1 MEINFIVMGEGEIM
15 QSKSRGS
22 AETNFIALLNFIADP
37 AIIVEGKGRF
47 LVVNDAFMHLTGL
60 KKKELIDTA
69 FFNIRNLTAKSK
81 KTLVENL
88 KKRMNGIAVKPYEI
102 EFTDKIGE
110 KRYAEVKAKKISYNG
125 QPADLVIFHDIT
137 RRKENT
143 RRLKEYSEKMEALVN
158 DKIKAVKESEEKF
171 RNLSEES
178 PNMIFIYKQGRV
190 VYANKKCEDLM
201 GYTKEEFYAP
211 TFNFFTLIS
220 QESREKLNSSHKRHA
235 EGQDVAPYGYTLV
248 TKAGKRISAVL
259 TSKLIKYEGES
270 ATLGIVTDITERKKM
285 EDALRQERNMLEAV
299 TENIGAGLAIIS
311 KDYHILWANKL
322 MKQINGDCEGK
333 KCYSTFNKLTDVCPN
348 CGVKEVF
355 EKDVPIDIHEYSNLD
370 DKGNR
375 FWIEL
380 IVTPIKDEKGKVT
393 SALELA
399 INITERKLMQNKLA
413 EYSQKLEKLVEK
425 RTEQLKQTQT
435 KLVKSERLAAI
446 GELAAMVGHDLRN
459 PLTGIK
465 GAAYYLKT
473 RHCKELGAKGK
484 EMLESIENAINYSN
498 KIVNDLLEYSRDLM
512 LDLGET
518 TPKALLKNALSLLE
532 VPKEIQVVDAT
543 ENAPVVKADMEKML
557 RVFVN
562 IIRNAI
568 DAMPEGGTLTVKSR
582 EVKDRLEISF
592 KDTGTG
598 ISKENLSKLKR
609 GVPLFTTKAK
619 GMGFGLPICKRI
631 AEAHGGKI
639 AVKSKVGK
647 GTTVTVTIPVNPT
660 LANETEEYF
669 VSESMLSIID
679 TPQKH
684 Y

>member
-1 MEINFIVMGEGEIM
+1 MA
-15 QSKSRGS
+15 K
-22 AETNFIALLNFIADP
+22 TPLKWLLQ
-37 AIIVEGKGRF
+37 K
-47 LVVNDAFMHLTGL
+47 
-60 KKKELIDTA
+60 
-69 FFNIRNLTAKSK
+69 IRHKA
-81 KTLVENL
+81 TLL
-88 KKRMNGIAVKPYEI
+88 
-102 EFTDKIGE
+102 
-110 KRYAEVKAKKISYNG
+110 
-125 QPADLVIFHDIT
+125 
-137 RRKENT
+137 
-143 RRLKEYSEKMEALVN
+143 MEALSKNGSVKN
-158 DKIKAVKESEEKF
+158 LELAFLTKDGKEFIAEASASIIKDDS
-171 RNLSEES
+171 
-178 PNMIFIYKQGRV
+178 G
-190 VYANKKCEDLM
+190 
-201 GYTKEEFYAP
+201 
-211 TFNFFTLIS
+211 
-220 QESREKLNSSHKRHA
+220 NSV
-235 EGQDVAPYGYTLV
+235 GLVAIA
-248 TKAGKRISAVL
+248 K
-259 TSKLIKYEGES
+259 
-270 ATLGIVTDITERKKM
+270 DITERKHL
-285 EDALRQERNMLEAV
+285 EDALRSSEEMFRAISTSAMDSIILVDESDKVVYWNPAAEKIFGYIRKEAMGNDLAKLVIPPQGHKPHLKLLKKLTEGSSPEVHLELTALRKDGIEFPMELSATSVKLKDRNYMLGIVRDVSEHKKMEDKLRQERDMLEAV

-322 MKQINGDCEGK
+322 MKQINGNCEGK

-380 IVTPIKDEKGKVT
+380 IVTPIKDEKGKIT

-425 RTEQLKQTQT
+425 RTEQLKQTQA

-582 EVKDRLEISF
+582 EVKGKLEISF

-598 ISKENLSKLKR
+598 ISQENLSELKR